1 MLRMTAPASGSDKC
15 ELPVN
20 GKVDWQFAFIQGAIV
35 YKRLLPR
42 LEGLSPLDAG
52 AGLAGDR
59 SDAGVGGQVGRA
71 FEVGDVAADAEQ
83 DAACGPD
90 ACPGRLWHP
99 VHV

>member
-20 GKVDWQFAFIQGAIV
+20 GKVDWQFALIQGAIV

-59 SDAGVGGQVGRA
+59 SDAGAGGQVDGQVGRA
-71 FEVGDVAADAEQ
+71 FEVGDVVADAER

-90 ACPGRLWHP
+90 ACPG
-99 VHV
+99 